1 MAKTKQCTLN
11 QTASEAMASWRQQVS
26 QGAVEPFE
34 AAQQIV
40 RRLGA
45 HFSEEGDCHLGFW
58 APELSHLSESPAQ
71 VYLEIFTPLEEVK
84 FRAGQQNVL
93 ARLERVPVVLDG
105 EFCWAVVGGMVAG
118 QRERCGSFYWLKYQD
133 EHGQWQTLR
142 DPLAYSLPFGA
153 SSPAEAYDMAQLHS
167 QRTDLSYFA
176 QLTGKAGKDGIITQ
190 TGPVNILQLH
200 PGTSTAQGTLEGL
213 TEHYQK
219 LAQKITQKE
228 PLTPAESA
236 YLGYDAVQL
245 MPVEPTI
252 EFEAG
257 VAFWQ
262 CDSTEPGQ
270 CQIKL
275 KAPDMTNWGYDV
287 MTLGSPSVAATVLGS
302 KRPDELVDLIATLH
316 TFPGQPIRVIFDIVY
331 GHTDNQAPQY
341 LSQVYFS
348 GDNMY
353 GKNLNYRHPLVRA
366 ILLEMQRR
374 KSNYGVDGVRV
385 DGAQDFKIWD
395 PITEQ
400 LYHDDDYLKCMSD
413 LPVEVGS
420 NIFRPWMIFEDG
432 RPWPR
437 DDWELSSTYREV
449 TRQQPD
455 IVQWGPLT
463 FAHNTPYL
471 FTFWLSKW
479 WRVREIAEVGS
490 HWITG
495 CANHDTLRRG
505 TQVDPKEPINT
516 YLGATLPKIFRRAYN
531 NPASHL
537 LDYAMLPGIPMEF
550 INANVEAP
558 WSFMR
563 NIDDRYGVKV
573 MAEEA
578 WFTHWAIRSQ
588 DYQQPDHF
596 KRIKQRGFTELS
608 ELRDFLHK
616 LMAFVDITA
625 YDLKAITQL
634 IQALPTSADKKL
646 DSTAALKSL
655 ARDWMDD
662 VHDYCNVCHWLDDLD
677 AEQSQYFSRLREFRR
692 ARPSLRN
699 NLNLE
704 QGDYFDYLH
713 PSEGAVIYVGLRQL
727 RDSNEQLLFIAN
739 MAGAPREVTPQNLP
753 IPNLAQSG
761 WQVALNTPGL
771 THVDFSGP
779 LYISDSEGVVFSRTL
794 VG

>member
-1 MAKTKQCTLN
+1 MTQTRQCILN
-11 QTASEAMASWRQQVS
+11 QAASEAMASWRQQVS

-58 APELSHLSESPAQ
+58 APELSRLTESPKQ
-71 VYLEIFTPLEEVK
+71 VYLEVFTPLEEVE
-84 FRAGQQNVL
+84 FRASHQKVA
-93 ARLERVPVVLDG
+93 ARLEQIPVVLDG
-105 EFCWAVVGGMVAG
+105 EFCWAVVTGMIAG
-118 QRERCGSFYWLKYQD
+118 QRKRCGSFYWLKYQD
-133 EHGQWQTLR
+133 ELGQWQILR
-142 DPLAYSLPFGA
+142 DPLAHSLPFGA
-153 SSPAEAYDMAQLHS
+153 SSPAEAYDMASLHA
-167 QRTDLSYFA
+167 QRADLTYFS
-176 QLTGKAGKDGIITQ
+176 QLTGKTGKDGVLTQ
-190 TGPVNILQLH
+190 TAPTNILQLH
-200 PGTSTAQGTLEGL
+200 PGTSTAAGTLEGL
-213 TEHYQK
+213 TQHYSV
-219 LAQKITQKE
+219 LAQKVSNKQT
-228 PLTPAESA
+228 LTPAEAA

-245 MPVEPTI
+245 MPIEPTI
-252 EFEAG
+252 EYESG
-257 VAFWQ
+257 VDFWE
-262 CDSTEPGQ
+262 CTNDEPGL
-270 CQIKL
+270 CQLKL

-287 MTLGSPSVAATVLGS
+287 MTLGSPAVAATVLGS

-316 TFPGQPIRVIFDIVY
+316 TFPGQPIKVIFDIVY
-331 GHTDNQAPQY
+331 GHTDNQVPQY
-341 LSQVYFS
+341 MSEVYFS

-353 GKNLNYRHPLVRA
+353 GKNLNYRHPMVRA

-374 KSNYGVDGVRV
+374 KSNYGVDGLRV

-395 PITEQ
+395 PVTEQ
-400 LYHDDDYLKCMSD
+400 LYHDDDYLQCMSD
-413 LPVEVGS
+413 LPIEVGS
-420 NIFRPWMIFEDG
+420 NMFRPWMIFEDG

-505 TQVDPKEPINT
+505 TQVDPSEPINT
-516 YLGATLPKIFRRAYN
+516 YLGSTLPDIFRRAYN

-537 LDYAMLPGIPMEF
+537 LDYGMLPGIPMEF
-550 INANVEAP
+550 INANLGAP

-578 WFTHWAIRSQ
+578 WFTHWAIQRQ
-588 DYQQPDHF
+588 DYQKPEHF
-596 KRIKQRGFTELS
+596 RRIKQRGFTDLEA
-608 ELRDFLHK
+608 LRDFLHK
-616 LMAFVDITA
+616 LMAFVEVTQ
-625 YDLKAITQL
+625 YDLDTMVQL
-634 IQALPTSADKKL
+634 IQALPSCVDIKLNSAL
-646 DSTAALKSL
+646 ALKSL

-662 VHDYCNVCHWLDDLD
+662 IHDYCNVSHWQDNVDE
-677 AEQSQYFSRLREFRR
+677 EQSRFFTELRDFRR
-692 ARPSLRN
+692 ARPGLRN

-713 PSEGAVIYVGLRQL
+713 PSEGAIIFVGLR
-727 RDSNEQLLFIAN
+727 RVPESNETLLFIAN
-739 MAGAPREVTPQNLP
+739 MAGAPREVTPQSLP
-753 IPNLAQSG
+753 IPALPKSG
-761 WQVALNTPGL
+761 WQVELSTPGL
-771 THVDFSGP
+771 THADFNST
-779 LYISDSEGVVFSRTL
+779 LYISDSEGVVFSRKNTN
-794 VG
+794 

>member
-1 MAKTKQCTLN
+1 MAKTQHCILN
-11 QTASEAMASWRQQVS
+11 LSASEAMASWRQQVS

-58 APELSHLSESPAQ
+58 APELDRLSESPAQ
-71 VYLEIFTPLEEVK
+71 VYLEVFTPLEDVE
-84 FRAGQQNVL
+84 FRSSQQSL
-93 ARLERVPVVLDG
+93 SARLDQVAVVLDG
-105 EFCWAVVGGMVAG
+105 EFCWAVVSGMVAG
-118 QRERCGSFYWLKYQD
+118 QRDKCGSFYWLKYQD
-133 EHGQWQTLR
+133 DQGQWRTLR

-153 SSPAEAYDMAQLHS
+153 SSPAEAYDMATLHAN
-167 QRTDLSYFA
+167 RADLDYFSRV
-176 QLTGKAGKDGIITQ
+176 TGKAGKDGVITQ
-190 TGPVNILQLH
+190 TAPVNILQLH
-200 PGTSTAQGTLEGL
+200 PGTSTAAGTLEGL
-213 TEHYQK
+213 TELYRA
-219 LAQKITQKE
+219 LADKVTKNDA
-228 PLTPAESA
+228 LTPAESA
-236 YLGYDAVQL
+236 YLGYDAIQL
-245 MPVEPTI
+245 MPIEPTI

-257 VAFWQ
+257 SDFWQ
-262 CDSTEPGQ
+262 CDNNKPGH
-270 CQIKL
+270 CQIRV

-302 KRPDELVDLIATLH
+302 KRPDELVDLIAALH
-316 TFPGQPIRVIFDIVY
+316 TFPGQPIRVISDIVY
-331 GHTDNQAPQY
+331 GHTDNQTPQY
-341 LSQVYFS
+341 LSEIYFA

-366 ILLEMQRR
+366 VLLEMQRR
-374 KSNYGVDGVRV
+374 KSNYGIDGVRV

-395 PITEQ
+395 PVTEQ

-413 LPVEVGS
+413 LRVEVGTCV
-420 NIFRPWMIFEDG
+420 FRPWMIFEDG

-516 YLGATLPKIFRRAYN
+516 YLGSTLPKVFRRAYN
-531 NPASHL
+531 NPASRL

-550 INANVEAP
+550 INANLEAP

-578 WFTHWAIRSQ
+578 WFTHWAIREQ
-588 DYQQPDHF
+588 DYEQSQHF
-596 KRIKQRGFTELS
+596 QRIKRRGFTDLP

-616 LMAFVDITA
+616 LMAFVDITG
-625 YDLKAITQL
+625 YDLEAITPL
-634 IQALPTSADKKL
+634 IQALPSSAAKGL
-646 DSTAALKSL
+646 NSTATLKAM

-662 VHDYCNVCHWLDDLD
+662 VHDYCNVSHWQDDLD
-677 AEQSQYFSRLREFRR
+677 AGHSRYFSQLREFRR
-692 ARPSLRN
+692 ARPGLRN

-713 PSEGAVIYVGLRQL
+713 PSEGAVIFVGFRQVP
-727 RDSNEQLLFIAN
+727 DSNEQLLFIAN
-739 MAGAPREVTPQNLP
+739 MAGAPREVTPHSLP
-753 IPNLAQSG
+753 IPGLPKTG
-761 WQVALNTPGL
+761 WQVALSSPGL
-771 THVDFSGP
+771 TQVDFSGP
-779 LYISDSEGVVFSRTL
+779 LYISDSEGVAFSRKRDN
-794 VG
+794 